1 MDSVI
6 QVANILGETRDT
18 GSEIL
23 VSFDRQSLGLYTKD
37 AFVPAT
43 WPANQWSLRID
54 AARIV
59 PVLERLGDNAGL
71 RIAAGRLHRAAR
83 DLRRWIGALQN
94 AEAIEAAD
102 SVSGGV
108 EELRVR
114 IASK

>member
-1 MDSVI
+1 MAVLIPASHMHPHSFP
-6 QVANILGETRDT
+6 TRRSSD
-18 GSEIL
+18 L
-23 VSFDRQSLGLYTKD
+23 SLGLYTKD

-59 PVLERLGDNAGL
+59 PVLERLGDNRGL

-83 DLRRWIGALQN
+83 DLRRWIGVLEN